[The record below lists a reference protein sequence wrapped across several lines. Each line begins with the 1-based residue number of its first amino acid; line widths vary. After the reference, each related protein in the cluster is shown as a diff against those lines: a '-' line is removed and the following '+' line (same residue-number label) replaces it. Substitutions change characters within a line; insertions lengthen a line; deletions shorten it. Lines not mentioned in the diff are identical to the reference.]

1 MASRDLPHS
10 LNDLAFGWVKHLK
23 EEIIINK
30 NSQQLVDEDFQPD
43 EDVTK
48 ETKVKL
54 NNLWPAFA
62 SGAGLF
68 ADGYVNNSIGIV
80 MACLK
85 ILYGDEFTKSNAI
98 SNIGSIGFV
107 GTVVGQLSFG
117 YISDRVA
124 RKGGMMTANIM
135 LIAFTLLCAVGS
147 WGTTIQGFFACL
159 TVWRFCLG
167 VAIGAEYPTSSV
179 IASEFAN
186 QLPAGKRNR
195 YFIWFT
201 GFMIDFGFVVSAFVP
216 FVLLW
221 IFTEKHLRALW
232 RVSIGLGAIL
242 PTALFFIRL
251 KMKDSTSFEKLHMK
265 NVRYRDYPWWLIVK
279 FYWFRL
285 TIVSMIWFIYNFSVY
300 SFGTFNAIILGQIIP
315 DAPLWQQ
322 WGWSVV
328 FNLFYIP
335 GSFLGAFSA
344 DYLGP
349 RLTLA
354 IGVGLQGIIGFIMS
368 ACLNGL
374 RKQVAAF
381 TVVFGIFATL
391 GEFGPGGNIGL
402 LASKTSA
409 TPIRGQYYGI
419 AAAMGKIGAFV
430 GTWIFPA
437 IQRRYASKTNP
448 DLELQ
453 VPFYLSS
460 GLCIFSALLTF
471 FLCPHVGQDAI
482 NREDKE
488 FVEYL
493 RKNGFDVSKLG
504 EDSSSVDVDVVKDT
518 DSAEKIS
525 ETIEVGQ
532 KLA

>member
-1 MASRDLPHS
+1 MESFDWIRCHS
-10 LNDLAFGWVKHLK
+10 SNC
-23 EEIIINK
+23 
-30 NSQQLVDEDFQPD
+30 LV
-43 EDVTK
+43 
-48 ETKVKL
+48 
-54 NNLWPAFA
+54 
-62 SGAGLF
+62 
-68 ADGYVNNSIGIV
+68 
-80 MACLK
+80 
-85 ILYGDEFTKSNAI
+85 
-98 SNIGSIGFV
+98 
-107 GTVVGQLSFG
+107 
-117 YISDRVA
+117 
-124 RKGGMMTANIM
+124 
-135 LIAFTLLCAVGS
+135 
-147 WGTTIQGFFACL
+147 
-159 TVWRFCLG
+159 
-167 VAIGAEYPTSSV
+167 
-179 IASEFAN
+179 
-186 QLPAGKRNR
+186 
-195 YFIWFT
+195 
-201 GFMIDFGFVVSAFVP
+201 
-216 FVLLW
+216 
-221 IFTEKHLRALW
+221 
-232 RVSIGLGAIL
+232 
-242 PTALFFIRL
+242 FIRL

-471 FLCPHVGQDAI
+471 FCVLML
-482 NREDKE
+482 DKMP
-488 FVEYL
+488 L
-493 RKNGFDVSKLG
+493 I
-504 EDSSSVDVDVVKDT
+504 
-518 DSAEKIS
+518 EKIKS
-525 ETIEVGQ
+525 LLSTYERMDLMSVN
-532 KLA
+532 